1 MYVNEILFWS
11 SFEGSDSHALASVAE
26 SCASPKQ
33 PFASSVTVVV
43 AGLVVLVAP
52 LPVVADVVVALF
64 VPVDVADAVVA
75 LVVLMDVPAPVLP
88 DVLEGVVAGVV
99 AADDPAPDEL
109 AVEPP
114 PLMIETGAVIPPP
127 PPDGSGDTGGVDGV
141 VLMTP
146 PCTVKNNRVFA
157 PTTPNPVE
165 AASPLETMPLR
176 DWKRC
181 TAASVAF
188 PKYPVISPYV

>member
-1 MYVNEILFWS
+1 LYVNKILFWS
-11 SFEGSDSHALASVAE
+11 SLEGSESHALASVAE

-33 PFASSVTVVV
+33 PFASSITVVV

-52 LPVVADVVVALF
+52 LPVVVDVVVAL
-64 VPVDVADAVVA
+64 VVLVDVADVVVA
-75 LVVLMDVPAPVLP
+75 LVVLMDVPAPVPP

-99 AADDPAPDEL
+99 TVDDPAPDEL
-109 AVEPP
+109 VAEPP

-127 PPDGSGDTGGVDGV
+127 PLPPPDGGGDTGGVDGAAPT
-141 VLMTP
+141 TP

-181 TAASVAF
+181 TAASVAR
-188 PKYPVISPYV
+188 PK